1 MSTFT
6 RRTLLTCATSA
17 LSGLVWP
24 HTLFSQDRTLYDT
37 DVLIVGAGAAG
48 LAAAQKLLKA
58 GKSVIVCEA
67 RNRTGGRAFTDTSLS
82 QPFDAGASYIH
93 WGEHNPWT
101 SLARLNH
108 VPLIPDP
115 EGGSLTVFENG
126 QRLASDKRAIRRR
139 GFQELGEALEKPVT
153 TDMSMLNKA
162 TTLSPEAVM
171 AAQGIAR
178 FSLGEE
184 PSNVS
189 IADYHALWS
198 GDDYQVQGGY
208 GALVQKANAQVRV
221 SLSTPVE
228 HIVWNGKGVI
238 AHTPRGNIRAQY
250 LILTVP
256 IGVLKAE
263 RIRFTP
269 PLPDAFLSA
278 LTGLR
283 MGALTKMA
291 LEIDA
296 SALPSDVSDQIHLNS
311 QGGENS
317 TDISIEFVRSP
328 HVGKGKAL
336 ALAVL
341 GGDGARALCEA
352 GEAAALDLF
361 SQTLHAAMG
370 SHIRAPLYNGR
381 LANWYKDPF
390 ALGSYALATP
400 SSTAFRTVLKTPI
413 GNRIFYAGEATA
425 GGGAM
430 TVGGATLEGRRVAS
444 DILGMKR

>member
-1 MSTFT
+1 
-6 RRTLLTCATSA
+6 
-17 LSGLVWP
+17 
-24 HTLFSQDRTLYDT
+24 
-37 DVLIVGAGAAG
+37 
-48 LAAAQKLLKA
+48 
-58 GKSVIVCEA
+58 
-67 RNRTGGRAFTDTSLS
+67 
-82 QPFDAGASYIH
+82 
-93 WGEHNPWT
+93 
-101 SLARLNH
+101 
-108 VPLIPDP
+108 
-115 EGGSLTVFENG
+115 
-126 QRLASDKRAIRRR
+126 
-139 GFQELGEALEKPVT
+139 
-153 TDMSMLNKA
+153 MLNKA

-189 IADYHALWS
+189 IADYYALWS

-311 QGGENS
+311 QGGENG

-328 HVGKGKAL
+328 HVGKGKSL